1 MKAIINGIIINNNK
15 ILKGYILCFDKTIV
29 KLAKDIDIS
38 MMEVIDAKGNFVSA
52 GFIDLHIHGING
64 YDVMDSS
71 SEALE
76 NISKKLINF
85 GVTSFLATTM
95 SMSYSSI
102 TKALENI
109 KQYKSNI
116 GANILGVHLEGP
128 FINHIQKGAQDSKHI
143 KEFDMEFIEKYVDII
158 EMITLAPEV
167 YYNMNAIR
175 EFHIKYPNIILSIG
189 HSNSSYD
196 EAIESFDNGISH
208 ATHLFNAMKPY
219 HHREPNIIGAVF
231 DREDVTCDVIA
242 DLIHTHKST
251 LNLVQKIKK
260 DKLILISDSIRASC
274 LKNGFYDLGGQS
286 VEVKGDRATL
296 SDGTLAGSML
306 TLNKA
311 VLNMVNNTNM
321 RLEQAIYCVTKAPS
335 LKLNINKGE
344 LKEDYDADVLIFD
357 NNLDILMTII
367 DGSVVLDRL

>member
-1 MKAIINGIIINNNK
+1 MKAIINGIIINHNK
-15 ILKGYILCFDKTIV
+15 ILKDHILVFDNKIV
-29 KLAKDIDIS
+29 KLDRDIDTS
-38 MMEVIDAKGNFVSA
+38 DMEIIDAKGNYVSA

-64 YDVMDSS
+64 YDVMDAS

-76 NISKKLINF
+76 NISKSLLEF
-85 GVTSFLATTM
+85 GVTGFLATTM
-95 SMSYSSI
+95 TMSI
-102 TKALENI
+102 KDIERALKNI
-109 KQYKSNI
+109 QNYDKKR

-128 FINHIQKGAQDSKHI
+128 FINPIQKGAQHSKYI
-143 KEFDMEFIEKYVDII
+143 KEFDMEFMEKYVDII

-167 YYNMNAIR
+167 YDNMNYIKK
-175 EFHIKYPNIILSIG
+175 FHTKYPNIILSIG
-189 HSNSSYD
+189 HSNASYSQ
-196 EAIESFDNGISH
+196 AIESFDNGISH

-231 DREDVTCDVIA
+231 DKEDVTCDVIA

-260 DKLILISDSIRASC
+260 DKLILISDSIRATC
-274 LKNGFYDLGGQS
+274 LKNGCYDLGGQS

-311 VLNMVNNTNM
+311 VLNMVNSSNM
-321 RLEQAIYCVTKAPS
+321 TLAQAIYSVTKAPS
-335 LKLNINKGE
+335 LKLNVKKGD
-344 LKEDYDADVLIFD
+344 LQEDYDSDVLIFD
-357 NNLDILMTII
+357 KNLNILMTII
-367 DGSVVLDRL
+367 GGSVFFDRL